1 MKIRIQYSSS
11 QGPHLVEFGIKEIQQ
26 MLEEKTLII
35 SQNIHTGETKT
46 LVFEGNRSELA
57 ALGKALTELA
67 DKENL

>member
-1 MKIRIQYSSS
+1 M
-11 QGPHLVEFGIKEIQQ
+11 EFGIKEIQQ
-26 MLEEKTLII
+26 MLEEKTLTI